1 MNPFNHCKTQEADST
16 NHLHMT
22 DQEVR
27 NLHLMLHMYLMS
39 VDKPWLP
46 TYLDLE
52 RTKLQAAGH
61 APEGFS

>member
-1 MNPFNHCKTQEADST
+1 
-16 NHLHMT
+16 MT